1 MLEGCL
7 SAFMLDDLIVL
18 GRPSCIRTTFL
29 DLDDTMNKTRDS
41 PIFGS
46 PSCLNLDS
54 IHKSIYHLIK
64 VNKCL
69 DFNQTRLTFSS
80 ALSVDTH

>member
-29 DLDDTMNKTRDS
+29 DLDDTMNKLE
-41 PIFGS
+41 IVQF
-46 PSCLNLDS
+46 LV
-54 IHKSIYHLIK
+54 HHH
-64 VNKCL
+64 V
-69 DFNQTRLTFSS
+69 
-80 ALSVDTH
+80 